1 LEERLK
7 DQWTEVVRMEREKC
21 EMKISSLLQMNETL
35 TDRIKRGD
43 SYEQDYKIKSE
54 EVEGLKIIGI
64 QIKRD
69 IMYLEEK
76 NKGLEEANR
85 A

>member
-1 LEERLK
+1 
-7 DQWTEVVRMEREKC
+7 MEREKC